1 MWVRCKIC
9 VCMVAH
15 TLCPH
20 ITPKP
25 GSQATSERY
34 AHTGA
39 SHRALRMLLQPTALI
54 WVPEQCSGSMLRLHL
69 AHACCNSHICTP
81 YTRMCFCLM
90 GQISA
95 PRSHLAQRR
104 LAAMQSTCKTD
115 PRVNS
120 SGCAVH
126 VQGVTVTPEACGSG
140 AKFVC
145 VWWHIHCVHTLP
157 RSLVLRL
164 QVSVMRIPVLPI
176 EPCVCSCSLQ
186 LSFGCPS
193 NAQGA
198 CYAYI
203 LRMHAATRTFAHHIH
218 VCVFVLW
225 DKFRHQGAIWHN
237 GD

>member
-1 MWVRCKIC
+1 
-9 VCMVAH
+9 MVAH

-95 PRSHLAQRR
+95 PRSHLAQRK

-115 PRVNS
+115 PRVSS

-126 VQGVTVTPEACGSG
+126 VQGAIIPRKACWSG
-140 AKFVC
+140 ANFIMCRCRSFALQHVNDQKESFVC
-145 VWWHIHCVHTLP
+145 IGT
-157 RSLVLRL
+157 
-164 QVSVMRIPVLPI
+164 
-176 EPCVCSCSLQ
+176 
-186 LSFGCPS
+186 
-193 NAQGA
+193 
-198 CYAYI
+198 
-203 LRMHAATRTFAHHIH
+203 TFNRFYTKI
-218 VCVFVLW
+218 
-225 DKFRHQGAIWHN
+225 GP
-237 GD
+237 